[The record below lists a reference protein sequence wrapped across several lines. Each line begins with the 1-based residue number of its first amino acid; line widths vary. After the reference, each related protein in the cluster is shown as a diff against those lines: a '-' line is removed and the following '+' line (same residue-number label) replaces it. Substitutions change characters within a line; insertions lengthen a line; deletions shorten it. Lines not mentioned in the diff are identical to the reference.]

1 VQDCWGCWLFLSRY
15 FYSLCGRSVGCIR
28 LGLQQLRAVFQLRHH
43 PGRTQRAER
52 FLGIACSK
60 VGREKSMFSLLFD
73 SGHRVL
79 LAQFAGVL
87 SSEDIEGLHNAL
99 VAFVAHHGFA
109 RGILDFSSV
118 HANALPRSFLVWRAR
133 LPLILL
139 DQERV
144 IVAPQ
149 QELHEL
155 ARAYVAQQRDFG
167 NLEGQIVRTLD
178 DAYLALDLKQPDF
191 RPVLTATDYLSR

>member
-1 VQDCWGCWLFLSRY
+1 
-15 FYSLCGRSVGCIR
+15 
-28 LGLQQLRAVFQLRHH
+28 
-43 PGRTQRAER
+43 
-52 FLGIACSK
+52 
-60 VGREKSMFSLLFD
+60 MFSLSFD
-73 SGHRVL
+73 SNHGVL
-79 LAQFAGVL
+79 LAQFEGVL
-87 SSEDIEGLHNAL
+87 SSEDIKGLDTAL
-99 VAFVAHHGFA
+99 AAFVARHGLA

-118 HANALPRSFLVWRAR
+118 QANALPRSFLVWRAR

-155 ARAYVAQQRDFG
+155 ACAYVAQQRDFG